1 MPRRLTY
8 LRTPALASAEEAKA
22 AYGSG

>member
-22 AYGSG
+22 AYGSA